1 MDDGLGSVPV
11 STRPWSEQRGCY
23 YPMPRLL
30 RARQTLNCTLMVPSG
45 FMVPDALPLN
55 AAIPVAATAVTM
67 LLSWRLTP
75 MRQFLSITAFVV
87 FLASSVSSIAEA
99 GCKEHE
105 YESECAEDPS
115 CTWGKGTSKGA
126 QLHCSVKK
134 TYIGCGSHSEFY
146 CEANGCRW
154 DAEERKCTDKG
165 AGLAPPSAA
174 AQPGR

>member
-1 MDDGLGSVPV
+1 
-11 STRPWSEQRGCY
+11 
-23 YPMPRLL
+23 
-30 RARQTLNCTLMVPSG
+30 
-45 FMVPDALPLN
+45 
-55 AAIPVAATAVTM
+55 
-67 LLSWRLTP
+67 
-75 MRQFLSITAFVV
+75 MRMRYCLVAFVV
-87 FLASSVSSIAEA
+87 FLASSSISSNAEA
-99 GCKEHE
+99 ACKDHV

-165 AGLAPPSAA
+165 GTPPSAT
-174 AQPGR
+174 AQPGQ